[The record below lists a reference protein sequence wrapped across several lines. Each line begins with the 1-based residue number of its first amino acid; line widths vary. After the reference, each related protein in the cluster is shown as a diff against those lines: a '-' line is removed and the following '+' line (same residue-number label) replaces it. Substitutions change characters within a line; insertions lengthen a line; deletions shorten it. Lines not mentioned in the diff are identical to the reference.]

1 MILTDGTNIS
11 ELLTNV
17 LSSAYWRVI
26 SAYCLVPSQQS
37 GEQKWAGSTAR

>member
-1 MILTDGTNIS
+1 MDGTNIS

-17 LSSAYWRVI
+17 LGSACWRVI

-37 GEQKWAGSTAR
+37 GDQKWARSTAR